1 MPLMIRDN
9 AVLRRAGAA
18 RGLTRIGAAML
29 CVLGATLALTTASA
43 HAATIVYEPVSE
55 TVFLHELHTGQ
66 VSSASINKRE
76 GIVHATLK
84 DGSHVRFK
92 YARHQEPQ
100 ARAEIAAAGVP
111 VVVLTEAQAQA
122 EIAKIPVHHKL
133 RYIAA
138 AVLVVVIVV
147 VAAVLLL
154 YRRRRR
160 RAEEDEFGPRDRGAS
175 EPG

>member
-1 MPLMIRDN
+1 MIRDN
-9 AVLRRAGAA
+9 RTLRRAGAA
-18 RGLTRIGAAML
+18 TALTRIGATAL
-29 CVLGATLALTTASA
+29 CILAATPALTAASA
-43 HAATIVYEPVSE
+43 DAARIVYEPVSE

-76 GIVHATLK
+76 GLVHATLK

-92 YARHQEPQ
+92 YHKHQEPH

-111 VVVLTEAQAQA
+111 VAVLTEAQAKA
-122 EIAKIPVHHKL
+122 EIAEIPVHHKL

-138 AVLVVVIVV
+138 AIIVVVVVV

-160 RAEEDEFGPRDRGAS
+160 RQEEEEYGPRNRSAS